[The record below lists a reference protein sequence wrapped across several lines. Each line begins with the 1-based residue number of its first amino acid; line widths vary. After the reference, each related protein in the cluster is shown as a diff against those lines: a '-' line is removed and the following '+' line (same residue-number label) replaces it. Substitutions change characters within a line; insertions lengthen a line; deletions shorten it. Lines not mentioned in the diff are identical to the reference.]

1 MPKNNKQRDP
11 LPQSFKTID
20 EFVEFWDT
28 HSTADYPE
36 AFREIREPIQL
47 RERRHYRVALSP
59 RVGKQLAEQAQA
71 KGVTLDKLVNQ
82 LLSAQL
88 HNPS

>member
-1 MPKNNKQRDP
+1 MPKSKKPVDT

-20 EFVEFWDT
+20 EFIEFWDT

-36 AFREIREPIQL
+36 AFREIEESVRL
-47 RERRHYRVALSP
+47 RERQHYRVALDS
-59 RVGKQLAEQAQA
+59 RVGKKLAEQAEA

-88 HNPS
+88 RHPS

>member
-1 MPKNNKQRDP
+1 MAKNKKHADALPK
-11 LPQSFKTID
+11 SFQTIE

-36 AFREIREPIQL
+36 AFREIQEPVHL
-47 RERRHYRVALSP
+47 RERRYYRVALSA
-59 RVGKQLAEQAQA
+59 RVGKKLAKQAAA

-82 LLSAQL
+82 MLAEELRRA
-88 HNPS
+88 H